1 MAGLLQ
7 GKTAASRRNDSVPLA
22 EIQEVT
28 TQRSPIYIPVAE
40 FADGDIETAESQH
53 IGNDLLS
60 YQKTNNNYC
69 YVSFSAFQI

>member
-7 GKTAASRRNDSVPLA
+7 GKTASRRNDSAPLA

-53 IGNDLLS
+53 IGNDLS
-60 YQKTNNNYC
+60 FSKNSNIY
-69 YVSFSAFQI
+69 YVLFSAF